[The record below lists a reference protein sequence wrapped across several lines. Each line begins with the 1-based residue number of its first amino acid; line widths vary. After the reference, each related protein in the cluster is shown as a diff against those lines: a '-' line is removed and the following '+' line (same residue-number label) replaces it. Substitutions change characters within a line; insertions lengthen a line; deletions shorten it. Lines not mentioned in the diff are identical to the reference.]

1 MPAQL
6 LFSHRGVLAL
16 QAGAVEAQCS
26 DAGWAAWD
34 VEKALVPSL
43 TRLWLW
49 QVPCGQGDGLHHTHW
64 HIDVG
69 RWQDLWAVLRTA
81 KHWLSWSDGSK
92 RCKFHCSP
100 GYGDSQSPG
109 SRCHSAY
116 RHRKDSGLQV
126 VLQPGC
132 GCIGL
137 AFYSCYIL
145 GPHY

>member
-26 DAGWAAWD
+26 DAGRAAWD

-43 TRLWLW
+43 TRLWLR

-81 KHWLSWSDGSK
+81 KHWLSWAARGASSTAAQAMGTHKAQVPCVTLHLGTAKTVVFRS
-92 RCKFHCSP
+92 CSNQAVAAW
-100 GYGDSQSPG
+100 G
-109 SRCHSAY
+109 
-116 RHRKDSGLQV
+116 
-126 VLQPGC
+126 
-132 GCIGL
+132 
-137 AFYSCYIL
+137 
-145 GPHY
+145 